1 MEMEMVEVSTTS
13 SSSAVVVVVV
23 LLVIISV
30 TWWFYRVVN
39 WVWLRPKRLEKCLRK
54 QGLRGNPYRLLYGDL
69 KDSSIMISQA
79 RSKPINLSDDVV
91 PRILPFPHH
100 TINNYGKDSFMWIGP
115 IPRVNITNPE
125 YLKDIFMKI
134 GDFPKPH
141 SNRLFQFLAR
151 GLADYDGHK
160 WAKHRKIINPAF
172 HVEKLK
178 DMVPAF
184 YLSCSEMLKKWGQLM
199 DGSAKE
205 CCEVDVWPYLENL
218 TGDVISRT
226 AFGSSYEEARSLFQ
240 LQKEQAQLVVKAM
253 QSVYVPGWRFVPTKM
268 NKRMKQIDSQVRT
281 VLKDLINKRE
291 IAMKAGEA
299 PNDDLLGILMESNLK
314 EIQAHGN
321 NNNVGLSIRDVIE
334 ECKLFYFAGQET
346 TSVLLVWTMVM
357 LSRFPHWQAR
367 ARDEVLQVF
376 GDNTTPDYDG
386 LARLK
391 VVTMIF
397 YEVLRLYPPVVLLVR
412 TVDKQTQLGN
422 LSRPAGVQVSLPTI
436 LVHHDTELWGEDA
449 KEFKPER
456 FAEGVSKATKGQ
468 VSFLPFGWGPRIC
481 IGQNFALAEAKM
493 AMALILQ
500 RFTFELSPSYAHA
513 PATVVTLQPQ
523 YGAHLILHKL
533 T

>member
-397 YEVLRLYPPVVLLVR
+397 YEVLRHYPPVVLLVR

-422 LSRPAGVQVSLPTI
+422 LSLPAGVQVSLPTI

-493 AMALILQ
+493 AMALILR
-500 RFTFELSPSYAHA
+500 RFTFELSPSYTHA